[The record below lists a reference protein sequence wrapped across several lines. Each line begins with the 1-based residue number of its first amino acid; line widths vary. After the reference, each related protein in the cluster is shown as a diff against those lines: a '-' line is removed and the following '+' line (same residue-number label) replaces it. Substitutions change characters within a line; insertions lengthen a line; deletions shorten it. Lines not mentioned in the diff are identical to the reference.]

1 MQSPSSRRTQG
12 TRRRQRAR
20 SLQPIFFLTLSAC
33 LPSAYSLSEARTS
46 KPNARHWQ
54 CILASPPPQGPKRG
68 SPPSSSTLGTSG
80 ADEAEEEEFVSPW
93 RHRQPPRPHTAC
105 VYGNTKAPVL
115 LGGPDSSF
123 LVARTPGRGTTL
135 KQKPCRSLY
144 ADKRTSDSERRPA
157 HLLHPDARASII
169 GTSTWHRALFPD
181 LVQILI
187 LCHTLCTRGDWVGG
201 GGDLMAQS
209 PCACARALL
218 AKMSTSANC
227 NVNAYRTSFSGRY
240 ATAHG
245 NPPA

>member
-1 MQSPSSRRTQG
+1 MQ
-12 TRRRQRAR
+12 
-20 SLQPIFFLTLSAC
+20 I
-33 LPSAYSLSEARTS
+33 
-46 KPNARHWQ
+46 NARAIQ
-54 CILASPPPQGPKRG
+54 N
-68 SPPSSSTLGTSG
+68 
-80 ADEAEEEEFVSPW
+80 AD
-93 RHRQPPRPHTAC
+93 RP
-105 VYGNTKAPVL
+105 
-115 LGGPDSSF
+115 
-123 LVARTPGRGTTL
+123 
-135 KQKPCRSLY
+135 
-144 ADKRTSDSERRPA
+144 